1 MILFIVSV
9 QVQKQEYTFFVRF
22 FLFFS
27 FLYQVVHI
35 LLAEMTPLPPF
46 FSHMKQTHFKD
57 FYKFVLLINEKAPIN
72 LLLQSSIKP
81 LEICDVVHV
90 SLCDCQTH
98 PHTHKQDCTAVHLK
112 GARDRL
118 RPGSWA

>member
-1 MILFIVSV
+1 MLQGVLPCSHPHSCHDEEVPFAYLEQYGILFIASV

-46 FSHMKQTHFKD
+46 FQCHMKQTHFKD
-57 FYKFVLLINEKAPIN
+57 FYKFVLLIHENI
-72 LLLQSSIKP
+72 S
-81 LEICDVVHV
+81 
-90 SLCDCQTH
+90 
-98 PHTHKQDCTAVHLK
+98 
-112 GARDRL
+112 
-118 RPGSWA
+118 